1 MGSITDFLENELL
14 DHIFNV
20 AYTPPT
26 TVYLALSTTTIDDAG
41 SETEPS
47 GNGYVRKA
55 IAFDAAAARLLN
67 QTATVT
73 FDQATG
79 AWGTITDW
87 AIFDASSGGNMLAY
101 GVLSASKAIV
111 DGNTASVAAGEVDIS
126 FKTLAAKGDTTNNI
140 SDYCANIA
148 LDFVF
153 RNQAFAVPDTFVA
166 YCTADLTDANTG
178 ATMTEVANSNNYS
191 RKQVNINGGGSPTW
205 DIAAAGL
212 VDNTDD
218 ITQAAPSGSWG
229 LITALVIIDSVTYGA
244 GNVLFYDNGIQEQT
258 PVNGDTVK
266 NSAGNLDVSLT

>member
-126 FKTLAAKGDTTNNI
+126 FKTLGAKGDTTNNI